1 MGNLCSIVSANLLHT
16 LVCVQLKAFV
26 VKGTDL
32 VMSIIAAKNGIRKRL
47 VAAAFSPSRPS

>member
-32 VMSIIAAKNGIRKRL
+32 VMSIIGQRMGL
-47 VAAAFSPSRPS
+47 ESD